1 MFITICCPKQFTL
14 WGGGA
19 MVKDKFNV
27 EVRISSPH
35 SYNLGYLGYL
45 GDLIKWPRF
54 QNLVDHV
61 AQGTWPSLNGLV

>member
-1 MFITICCPKQFTL
+1 
-14 WGGGA
+14 